1 MAPKL
6 SKNKGGKTSKSDRDE
21 GLSASEDHEEVKLA
35 GVTQTS
41 EAESS
46 DAETSRESNPANLDN
61 IFQAIISLKSEFSAK
76 FESVLTILTDVKN
89 QIGDCSARLTEAEE
103 RISQTEDTVDKLQ
116 STAKMLEDKIKLLSA
131 KTEDLENRSRR
142 SNVQLV
148 GLPEK
153 AKGRDAC
160 GFLENWLP
168 DALGMEPL
176 RSPLII
182 ERAHRIASV
191 RSDDKAPPRALIMK
205 FLNYKDKVRVL
216 NAAREKKEVLYKG
229 KRVMLFPDFSAEVS
243 KKRQRYNEVKKKL
256 RAKGLD
262 YRFLFPSRLQVSF
275 NGTLYTF
282 ENPGEVETFLDNPPE

>member
-1 MAPKL
+1 MKGSPPPK
-6 SKNKGGKTSKSDRDE
+6 TTMR
-21 GLSASEDHEEVKLA
+21 LA
-35 GVTQTS
+35 GVTQSS

-46 DAETSRESNPANLDN
+46 DAETSKESNPTNLDN
-61 IFQAIISLKSEFSAK
+61 ILQAIISLKSEFSAK

-103 RISQTEDTVDKLQ
+103 RISQTEDNVNKLQ
-116 STAKMLEDKIKLLSA
+116 TTAKMLEDKIKSLSA

-142 SNVQLV
+142 SNVRL
-148 GLPEK
+148 GG
-153 AKGRDAC
+153 AAGRDAC

-176 RSPLII
+176 RFPLII
-182 ERAHRIASV
+182 ERAHRIASI

-262 YRFLFPSRLQVSF
+262 YRFFFPSRLQVSF
-275 NGTLYTF
+275 NGTFYTF